1 MTTTAAAPAI
11 SQASSATKID
21 KTGIERFY
29 RVFKPCAPAEEVE
42 QCVATANNQT
52 LFTLYNRLLEER
64 YIPLK
69 NQKDIYYPMQRSKEW
84 FTARK
89 KVPSTIT
96 GSRPSGWFFGIKSRE
111 GYEEHLGFVH
121 LGIKQQFTA
130 EAIKRMNFG
139 TKFEDYAQQCFLE
152 YMLSLGK
159 NMYVY
164 ETGFQ
169 RNTEVPYLGSSPD
182 GLISEWVAGKIV
194 AETDS
199 HQFKGQKD
207 YLIAC
212 FNYKDELDTYVIH
225 GYDRI
230 NFAINKAKDLS
241 RDEKAKCNRLLQ
253 HFPENTQ
260 WRETDHAGTCVYGAK
275 FSILE
280 IKCPE
285 AKIYSSIPA
294 YYLCQLHSEMAAYN
308 MRKCYFTCW
317 HQKDGKERLRAWEL
331 TFNDA
336 FWKDFVKIVDLF
348 RMKNKDGSRG
358 ISWTIFKSYW
368 FTFKRQYS
376 SVAVWKPFVTKFFQ
390 PRKYCIE
397 RPYTLPK
404 NTSTS

>member
-1 MTTTAAAPAI
+1 M
-11 SQASSATKID
+11 
-21 KTGIERFY
+21 
-29 RVFKPCAPAEEVE
+29 
-42 QCVATANNQT
+42 
-52 LFTLYNRLLEER
+52 
-64 YIPLK
+64 
-69 NQKDIYYPMQRSKEW
+69 
-84 FTARK
+84 
-89 KVPSTIT
+89 
-96 GSRPSGWFFGIKSRE
+96 
-111 GYEEHLGFVH
+111 
-121 LGIKQQFTA
+121 
-130 EAIKRMNFG
+130 
-139 TKFEDYAQQCFLE
+139 
-152 YMLSLGK
+152 
-159 NMYVY
+159 
-164 ETGFQ
+164 
-169 RNTEVPYLGSSPD
+169 
-182 GLISEWVAGKIV
+182 
-194 AETDS
+194 
-199 HQFKGQKD
+199 
-207 YLIAC
+207 
-212 FNYKDELDTYVIH
+212 
-225 GYDRI
+225 
-230 NFAINKAKDLS
+230 NKAKDLS
-241 RDEKAKCNRLLQ
+241 LDEKAKCNRLLQ

-260 WRETDHAGTCVYGAK
+260 WRETDHAGTSVYGAK

-336 FWKDFVKIVDLF
+336 FWRDFVKIVDLF

-376 SVAVWKPFVTKFFQ
+376 SVAVWEPFVTKFFQ